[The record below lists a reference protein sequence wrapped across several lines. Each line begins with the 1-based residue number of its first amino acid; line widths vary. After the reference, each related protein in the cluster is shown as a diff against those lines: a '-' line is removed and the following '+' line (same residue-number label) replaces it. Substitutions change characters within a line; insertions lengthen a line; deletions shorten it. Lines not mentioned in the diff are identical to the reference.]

1 MEKPQLTEQAY
12 LFLSEI
18 KKWTKFLSIIGF
30 IFIGIFVLF
39 ALFLGSFLGG
49 LSDVTGSSMSFP
61 SVFLTIIYLLIAV
74 LCFFPVWFL
83 FKFSINLGKSLQ
95 SGNES
100 ELTDAFSYLKLH
112 YKFIGILTIIFLS
125 IYLLFIIFG
134 VLIAGFASF

>member
-39 ALFLGSFLGG
+39 ALFLGAFLGG
-49 LSDVTGSSMSFP
+49 LSDITGSSMSFP
-61 SVFLTIIYLLIAV
+61 SVLVTIIYLLIAV
-74 LCFFPVWFL
+74 LYFFPVWFL
-83 FKFSINLGKSLQ
+83 FKFSTNLGKSLK

-134 VLIAGFASF
+134 VLIAGIATF

>member
-12 LFLSEI
+12 LFLSET

-39 ALFLGSFLGG
+39 ALFFGVFFGG
-49 LSDVTGSSMSFP
+49 LSDITGSSMFFP
-61 SVFLTIIYLLIAV
+61 SVFIILIYLLIAI
-74 LCFFPVWFL
+74 LYFFPVWFL
-83 FKFSINLGKSLQ
+83 FRFSTNLGKSLK

-134 VLIAGFASF
+134 VLIAGITTL